1 MIPDENDIGNAQF
14 GDRVYFTEEYDNGNV
29 LVPENMGAIVRNDP
43 TPDEIPVAEGH
54 HLVEIDYDG
63 RYYVVEAPYEILAMQ

>member
-14 GDRVYFTEEYDNGNV
+14 GDYVYFTKEYDNGNV
-29 LVPENMGAIVRNDP
+29 LVPEDMGAIVRNDP

-54 HLVEIDYDG
+54 HLVEIHYEG
-63 RYYVVEAPYEILAMQ
+63 RYHDIEAPYEILAMQ